1 MQAFRPQLLSQDKI
15 RAMLAEISPEESRQA
30 RKHSLMPLKSQ
41 ILFGSGMP
49 PAGATW
55 SRSNRPWSSR
65 KSNSIE
71 LWT

>member
-1 MQAFRPQLLSQDKI
+1 MQAFRPQLLSQDEI
-15 RAMLAEISPEESRQA
+15 RAMLAEISPEEA
-30 RKHSLMPLKSQ
+30 RKAQKYSLTPLKSQ
-41 ILFGSGMP
+41 ILFRSGMP
-49 PAGATW
+49 SAGGTW